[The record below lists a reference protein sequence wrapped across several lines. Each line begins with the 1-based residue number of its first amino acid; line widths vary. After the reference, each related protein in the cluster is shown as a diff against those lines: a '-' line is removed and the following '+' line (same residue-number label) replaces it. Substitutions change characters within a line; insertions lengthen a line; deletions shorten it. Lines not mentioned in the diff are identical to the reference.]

1 MGDARLTG
9 AEHNMHDGQE
19 CDVRCATIAA
29 RFTNPPN
36 VELATTDCCALGSQ
50 TIVGIN
56 GSMVNGTS
64 VIRTIVGIK
73 RFGPARQR
81 LDLGDGDSAADAQLS
96 RHGEV
101 DERRDRP
108 AIVVRPGPA
117 GLATSAAR
125 VASRHS

>member
-1 MGDARLTG
+1 MGDARFTG

-36 VELATTDCCALGSQ
+36 VELATADCCALGSQ

-56 GSMVNGTS
+56 GSMVDGTS

-73 RFGPARQR
+73 RFGPAG
-81 LDLGDGDSAADAQLS
+81 DLVMATPPPTLS
-96 RHGEV
+96 CRVTAKWTSGV
-101 DERRDRP
+101 SPRRRT
-108 AIVVRPGPA
+108 G
-117 GLATSAAR
+117 ATSTAR